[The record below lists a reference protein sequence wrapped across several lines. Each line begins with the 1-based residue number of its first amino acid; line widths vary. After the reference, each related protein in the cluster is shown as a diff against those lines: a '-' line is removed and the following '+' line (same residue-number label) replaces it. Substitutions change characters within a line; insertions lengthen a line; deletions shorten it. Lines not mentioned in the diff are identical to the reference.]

1 MLLGLFFGCRE
12 LGLLSSCDA
21 QASHCGGLLLST
33 GWTVV
38 VHKLSCSVACRILLD
53 QGLNLYLLHWQMDCL
68 PLSHQESESESP
80 SVLSDSSPGQNTG
93 VGSLALLQGVFPS
106 QGLNPGLLQCR
117 WILYQLS
124 HKRSLRILEW
134 VALPF
139 FRGSSQPG
147 NQTRVSCIAG
157 GFFTN

>member
-1 MLLGLFFGCRE
+1 M
-12 LGLLSSCDA
+12 
-21 QASHCGGLLLST
+21 
-33 GWTVV
+33 VV

-53 QGLNLYLLHWQMDCL
+53 QGLNLCLLHWQMDSL

-80 SVLSDSSPGQNTG
+80 SVLSDSLLPHGLYSPWNSPGQNTG
-93 VGSLALLQGVFPS
+93 VDSLTLLQGVFPT
-106 QGLNPGLLQCR
+106 QGPNPGLLQCR

-124 HKRSLRILEW
+124 HKGRLRILEW